1 MKTFLK
7 KVRYKIIVYSILE
20 TTTNKLKNKKIITL
34 GDSNN
39 QTNRSHI
46 SMIKSSEKL
55 TLFENNKVNYDRIN
69 NDDDKINNH
78 EAN

>member
-34 GDSNN
+34 CDSNN